1 MLYQKIRYCEVPSY
15 FPKFSNKISFL
26 IKIEILLEVNYD
38 NNTLVVFSIIIQ
50 IKFSIKYIFLKH
62 FI

>member
-1 MLYQKIRYCEVPSY
+1 MLYQKNRYCEVPSY

>member
-26 IKIEILLEVNYD
+26 IKIEILLEVNY
-38 NNTLVVFSIIIQ
+38 NNDTLVVFSIITQ
-50 IKFSIKYIFLKH
+50 IKVCMNYIFLKH